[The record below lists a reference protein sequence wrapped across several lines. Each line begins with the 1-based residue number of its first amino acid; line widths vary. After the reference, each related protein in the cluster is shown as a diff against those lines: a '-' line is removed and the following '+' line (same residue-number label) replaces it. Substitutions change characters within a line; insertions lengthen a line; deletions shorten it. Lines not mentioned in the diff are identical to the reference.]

1 MFVAILLGVYAI
13 GFDPPILAYRN
24 IPFPVTGAGD
34 GLVELH
40 PGDVI
45 PIRVERFS
53 YAPETRTYTFSRAF
67 VCNDRS
73 IVNSLKPDVTSVD
86 PGLTFRSNTANS
98 VPTMVPTDSG
108 ALVPIPPF
116 AICHLEG
123 GADVDGRFFG
133 VRSVRVAWRSADFRV
148 VYP

>member
-1 MFVAILLGVYAI
+1 MLGVYAI
-13 GFDPPILAYRN
+13 GFDPPILEYRN
-24 IPFPVTGAGD
+24 IPFPVTGARSID

-45 PIRVERFS
+45 PVRVERFS
-53 YAPETRTYTFSRAF
+53 HAAETRTYTFSRAF

-73 IVNSLKPDVTSVD
+73 IVNSLKSDVTSVD
-86 PGLTFRSNTANS
+86 PGVTFRANTANS

-108 ALVPIPPF
+108 ALVPIPPG
-116 AICHLEG
+116 AVCRIEG